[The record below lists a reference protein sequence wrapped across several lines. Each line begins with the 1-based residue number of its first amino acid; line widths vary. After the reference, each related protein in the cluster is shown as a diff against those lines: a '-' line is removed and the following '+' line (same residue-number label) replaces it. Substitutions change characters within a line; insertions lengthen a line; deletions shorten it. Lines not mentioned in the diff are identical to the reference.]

1 MEYFSFSR
9 TPVFSKRTK
18 RKIKQRPCTG
28 YIKEITP
35 KSPLL
40 CVHRSRIRYGF
51 RTGAKDIR
59 CSVNTHPY
67 PAENCHRSYVWIPWV
82 PEAFH
87 ARFPVSVSLKKW
99 PARKASP
106 LVTSAFGRQNE
117 APSRTRETTLG
128 TQGNVWTEAPF
139 GQMKSEKAK
148 RKVTNLAKT
157 RLNLNH
163 ESLQLSKLVSFY
175 GVIMYTFSTS
185 C

>member
-1 MEYFSFSR
+1 MCEY
-9 TPVFSKRTK
+9 P
-18 RKIKQRPCTG
+18 G
-28 YIKEITP
+28 
-35 KSPLL
+35 
-40 CVHRSRIRYGF
+40 
-51 RTGAKDIR
+51 
-59 CSVNTHPY
+59 
-67 PAENCHRSYVWIPWV
+67 WV

-117 APSRTRETTLG
+117 APSRTRETTSG